1 VKRTRFLV
9 VSLVAAV
16 ALLTMA
22 MTPVRAASKAT
33 APTKAANATAP
44 TKAAKATAAKLQH
57 LRDCQG
63 PRLVCTEVQDSEE
76 VFGEGNYVGHD
87 EPSLLFYSN
96 KPGSG
101 TRQRYELTLPKDPP
115 PKVIP
120 GRSWTI
126 QLRPTFW
133 FGVAVC
139 DTQSY
144 PVQIS
149 TCKPGSDD
157 NIVDPKVSPNHPG
170 TAFVEVQFYPPG
182 FVRQFDGFSCD
193 ATKWCAA
200 LTIDSLAEDPVNGT
214 FLNDACQAVGLV
226 GVEPVNFAYLTR
238 NGVPQGPP
246 DPVHFDFV
254 KSGAPDPAKALFMN
268 QGDRLSLTMKD
279 TAHGLRVQV
288 DDHTTGQSG
297 FMVASA
303 ANGFAQVKYAPNP
316 STECTAIPYDFHP
329 MYSTSSERTTVPW
342 GAHTYNVAFSDEIG
356 HFDYCTEITG
366 GPGGNCTGL
375 EGVPGDQEPA
385 DADDTYC
392 FDKSFSTRYQ
402 ISGCLDTNSGFDGTS
417 YKRLWPDGN
426 TRLHPTSVYFTRA
439 LTGQHFDTDYQRI
452 AFEADLPRIEAP
464 DLGGTCDRDTG
475 VGCTLIPTT
484 DDGTPADFY
493 PFYSKGQLHGTCTW
507 GFGDRIRGF
516 TRNDFGGVFQY
527 GSLLKTTYLAFG
539 GHGATVDRFNNFH
552 QTLNRNPC
560 EAR

>member
-1 VKRTRFLV
+1 VKRARFLV
-9 VSLVAAV
+9 VALVATV
-16 ALLTMA
+16 ALLTAA
-22 MTPVRAASKAT
+22 MTPVSAASKPAATPSKSSPAT
-33 APTKAANATAP
+33 AGTLK
-44 TKAAKATAAKLQH
+44 H
-57 LRDCQG
+57 LRDCRG
-63 PRLVCTEVQDSEE
+63 HRLICTEVQDSEE
-76 VFGEGNYVGHD
+76 VFGEGVYVGHD

-101 TRQRYELTLPKDPP
+101 TRQRYDLTLPKDPP
-115 PKVIP
+115 PNVVP

-126 QLRPTFW
+126 QLRPAFW

-144 PVQIS
+144 PEQVS
-149 TCKPGSDD
+149 TCKPGSDQ

-214 FLNDACQAVGLV
+214 LLNDACQARILG
-226 GVEPVNFAYLTR
+226 GIEPVNFAYLTR

-246 DPVHFDFV
+246 DPLHFDPV
-254 KSGAPDPAKALFMN
+254 ASGAPDPAKALFMN
-268 QGDRLSLTMKD
+268 QGDRLSLTMND
-279 TAHGLRVQV
+279 TAHGLRVHV
-288 DDHTTGQSG
+288 SDHTTGQSG

-303 ANGFAQVKYAPNP
+303 RNGFGQIKYTTNP

-329 MYSTSSERTTVPW
+329 MYSTTSERTTVPW
-342 GAHTYNVAFSDEIG
+342 AAHTYNVGFSDEIG
-356 HFDYCTEITG
+356 HFDYCTQIDPTTG
-366 GPGGNCTGL
+366 SCTGL

-385 DADDTYC
+385 DGDDNAC
-392 FDKSFSTRYQ
+392 FDKSQSTRYQ

-426 TRLHPTSVYFTRA
+426 TRLHPTSVYFTSAR
-439 LTGQHFDTDYQRI
+439 TGANFNSNYQRI
-452 AFEADLPRIEAP
+452 AFEADTPRIEAP

-484 DDGTPADFY
+484 DDGTQADFY
-493 PFYSKGQLHGTCTW
+493 PFYSKGQLQGGCAW
-507 GFGDRIRGF
+507 AIGNRIRGF

-527 GSLLKTTYLAFG
+527 GSLLKSTYLAFG

-552 QTLNRNPC
+552 QTLAHNPC
-560 EAR
+560 QASG